1 MRQEYVNRVKNLN
14 EERDALVCQ
23 LICIYPLVFQAV
35 VEIGLAMSYFK
46 QVVFNE
52 KCTACACVSIGRG
65 LISLCIV
72 L

>member
-1 MRQEYVNRVKNLN
+1 MRLEYVDRVKNLH

-23 LICIYPLVFQAV
+23 LICIYPLVFQAT
-35 VEIGLAMSYFK
+35 VEIGLAMLYFK

-52 KCTACACVSIGRG
+52 KGTAYVSIGRG
-65 LISLCIV
+65 LISPCIV